1 MELDTGGVHSLIH
14 KMPLTIRDLI
24 ERLKQ
29 LDEVTLIEILD
40 LRSEDIVNRFEDVIE
55 YRFDEIFSQVDDDSE
70 EGEENSLFD

>member
-1 MELDTGGVHSLIH
+1 
-14 KMPLTIRDLI
+14 MPLTIRDLI